1 MDKIFAMD
9 KHVQKLCFDSLSRSL
24 WFSIYSF
31 LWVLN
36 SVNSYKTF
44 TATKGLPNNELWM
57 LCEIRDIVECK
68 VIGDKTYLC
77 LNELNVK
84 SMNFGLMWN
93 GTIAYFYYFHIFH
106 CCFETTRFLL
116 ISISIT
122 WSHQK
127 AIRSDC
133 QLYSS
138 DSSSPVF
145 LLISCS
151 STISNFS

>member
-24 WFSIYSF
+24 WFSIHSF

-93 GTIAYFYYFHIFH
+93 GTIAYFYYFHIFQ
-106 CCFETTRFLL
+106 CCFEATRFLL
-116 ISISIT
+116 ISITSTGHSKRLSIID
-122 WSHQK
+122 SE
-127 AIRSDC
+127 
-133 QLYSS
+133 
-138 DSSSPVF
+138 SSSPVF

-151 STISNFS
+151 STISILS

>member
-84 SMNFGLMWN
+84 SKKYEFRTYVEWN
-93 GTIAYFYYFHIFH
+93 NCVLLLFSHFSLLLWGNSLSIDFDFDHINRP
-106 CCFETTRFLL
+106 FE
-116 ISISIT
+116 
-122 WSHQK
+122 
-127 AIRSDC
+127 AIVN
-133 QLYSS
+133 YW
-138 DSSSPVF
+138 
-145 LLISCS
+145 
-151 STISNFS
+151 